1 MYLPIFSNAEINKK
15 EGKKEGRRKKKKPE
29 TYILGRKRG
38 SIARDI
44 IKGRVR
50 IPERWNYDCISSG
63 DFLQ

>member
-1 MYLPIFSNAEINKK
+1 MQKLIKKKERKK
-15 EGKKEGRRKKKKPE
+15 EGEKKNPE

-50 IPERWNYDCISSG
+50 ISER
-63 DFLQ
+63 

>member
-50 IPERWNYDCISSG
+50 IPER
-63 DFLQ
+63 